1 LLVKRY
7 LLLLLLP
14 AVACHPDQPTTT
26 DQPTTQA
33 VPADQPA
40 VASAP
45 IASAFTPPTG
55 RLRSGDTEHPTDH
68 DTLRLPSGGVLY
80 LKPSTAAAFERA
92 PTELD
97 WEADK
102 RLTTSGQVRRVGDD
116 LLLQPERG
124 SLVKFTTRR
133 TSENSSTLEI
143 NQQAEPRY
151 LGQLAKAHLW
161 VVQTDSATK
170 HVTTLVDQRTGHRTV
185 VTGQPAVSP
194 DGQYLLST
202 RSDQGN
208 DGSDESAVGTQLYEL
223 TPAGPRLLWTRLT
236 RHWGSNEARW
246 LGPRTVLLKQ
256 DHEAANQEAESSP
269 ETYVQVEMPR

>member
-1 LLVKRY
+1 MKRC

-14 AVACHPDQPTTT
+14 AAACRPDQPAATGTPT
-26 DQPTTQA
+26 AQGAPTSQP
-33 VPADQPA
+33 PAPT
-40 VASAP
+40 ASTV
-45 IASAFTPPTG
+45 FTPPTG
-55 RLRSGDTEHPTDH
+55 SLRSGDTEQPTDH
-68 DTLRLPSGGVLY
+68 DTLHVPGGGVLY

-102 RLTTSGQVRRVGDD
+102 RLTATGRVRRVGDD
-116 LLLQPERG
+116 LLLQPEHG
-124 SLVKFTTRR
+124 PIVKFTIRR
-133 TSENSSTLEI
+133 TTEHSSNAEI
-143 NQQAEPRY
+143 NQQAESRY
-151 LGQLAKAHLW
+151 LGQLVKAHVW

-170 HVTTLVDQRTGHRTV
+170 HVTTLVDQRTGHRTT
-185 VTGQPAVSP
+185 VTGQPAASP

-208 DGSDESAVGTQLYEL
+208 DGSNESAVGTQLYQL

-236 RHWGSNEARW
+236 QRWGSSEARW

-256 DHEAANQEAESSP
+256 EYESADQESDAPP
-269 ETYVQVEMPR
+269 ETYVQVELPR

>member
-1 LLVKRY
+1 MKRY
-7 LLLLLLP
+7 LLLLVLP
-14 AVACHPDQPTTT
+14 AAACHPDQPATT
-26 DQPTTQA
+26 
-33 VPADQPA
+33 
-40 VASAP
+40 SAP
-45 IASAFTPPTG
+45 AAQVSVAGQPPTPAAPSGFTPPTG
-55 RLRSGDTEHPTDH
+55 RLRSGDTDHPTDH
-68 DTLRLPSGGVLY
+68 DTLRVPGGGVLY

-92 PTELD
+92 PTELA

-102 RLTTSGQVRRVGDD
+102 RLTTSGSVRRVGDD

-124 SLVKFTTRR
+124 PVVKFTTRR
-133 TSENSSTLEI
+133 TSEHSSNAEI
-143 NQQAEPRY
+143 NQQAESRY

-161 VVQTDSATK
+161 VVQTDSSTK
-170 HVTTLVDQRTGHRTV
+170 QVTTLVDQRTGRRTV

-208 DGSDESAVGTQLYEL
+208 DGSDESAVGTQLYQL

-236 RHWGSNEARW
+236 QHWGSNEARW

-256 DHEAANQEAESSP
+256 EYESASQESDAPP
-269 ETYVQVEMPR
+269 ETYVQVELPR